1 MFCVVGNTKSN
12 WDHLFHPF
20 SAASGIFTIFIFSI
34 HADMTKIISFISR
47 KGGTGKTTNAIHL
60 ATTLFQTGKSVLL
73 IETDT
78 NYTLNTLRKME
89 LFKSKSDLKTFEILG
104 SEDKTVADELLT
116 LRETRKTDFIIVDS
130 AAKTTDE
137 GIRKLCLVSDLVIV
151 PTSLTQN
158 DLLVTYQTVTD
169 LAPAR
174 DLNPKLKILVLPNRI
189 YRQTNLYSIRESLK
203 NLDAIILPAIVP
215 QKNLFVN
222 FSTLEAEKEYKPVAQ
237 AILNYVS

>member
-1 MFCVVGNTKSN
+1 
-12 WDHLFHPF
+12 
-20 SAASGIFTIFIFSI
+20 
-34 HADMTKIISFISR
+34 MTKIISFISR

-60 ATTLFQTGKSVLL
+60 ATTLHDEGKKVLL

-89 LFKSKSDLKTFEILG
+89 LFKAKNTVKPFEILG
-104 SEDKTVADELLT
+104 SQDNIVADELVKIQ
-116 LRETRKTDFIIVDS
+116 ENNKADIIIVDS

-137 GIRKLCLVSDLVIV
+137 GIKKLCLVSDLVIV

-174 DLNPKLKILVLPNRI
+174 NLNPKLKILVLPNRI
-189 YRQTNLYSIRESLK
+189 YRQTNLYTIRDSLK

-222 FSTLEAEKEYKPVAQ
+222 FSTLEGEKEYKPVAQ
-237 AILNYVS
+237 AILNYLA